1 MYTYMCE
8 MVAMQCM
15 HLQVQRVMWMIMWP
29 DVTSTGKEDERSRN
43 LTIVRHSDL
52 RLCELLCTYFNCKVV
67 NYLPLDHFKNLCS
80 LLNC

>member
-15 HLQVQRVMWMIMWP
+15 HQVQRVMWMIMWP
-29 DVTSTGKEDERSRN
+29 DVTSTGKEEDERSRN

-67 NYLPLDHFKNLCS
+67 NYLSTISRIYVHS
-80 LLNC
+80 